1 MSDLGDSGR
10 LDAVVRYGYK
20 PGGILRRAVR
30 LGLRLVLHLEVPLRH
45 FERGLQLVH
54 PYNVILHPDAT
65 LGDDVVIHHNVTLA
79 IVKTG
84 RRKGVPSVGNRVI
97 IYPNAILVGGVVV
110 GDNAIIGPGSVVTCD
125 VPPGT
130 TVAGNPAR
138 PVGTSTKTS
147 PLGED
152 GHG

>member
-1 MSDLGDSGR
+1 MSGQGDSGR
-10 LDAVVRYGYK
+10 LDAVVRYGYQ

-30 LGLRLVLHLEVPLRH
+30 LLLRVVLHLEIPLRH
-45 FERGLQLVH
+45 FERGLRLVH
-54 PYNVILHPDAT
+54 PYNVIIHPDAT
-65 LGDDVVIHHNVTLA
+65 LGDNVVLYHNVTLA

-84 RRKGVPSVGNRVI
+84 RRKGVPSVGNGVT

-138 PVGTSTKTS
+138 PVGTSAES
-147 PLGED
+147 SA
-152 GHG
+152 

>member
-1 MSDLGDSGR
+1 MSESGDAGR

-20 PGGILRRAVR
+20 PGGIVRRAVR
-30 LGLRLVLHLEVPLRH
+30 LVLRVVLHLEIPLRH
-45 FERGLQLVH
+45 FERGLRLVH
-54 PYNVILHPDAT
+54 PYNVIIHPDAT
-65 LGDDVVIHHNVTLA
+65 VGDDVVIYHNVTLA

-84 RRKGVPSVGNRVI
+84 RRKGVPSVGNGVT

-125 VPPGT
+125 VSPGA

-138 PVGTSTKTS
+138 PVGTSAESS
-147 PLGED
+147 PHDENVG
-152 GHG
+152 G